1 MKVFVVVFIV
11 LSLILSYWAGVIAK
25 RKGKSFVLW
34 CILQLLFYFPIILIA
49 FHSPIEKKK

>member
-49 FHSPIEKKK
+49 FHSPIEKEK

>member
-1 MKVFVVVFIV
+1 MKVFVVAFIV

-49 FHSPIEKKK
+49 FHSPIEKEK

>member
-1 MKVFVVVFIV
+1 MKVFVVAFIV